1 MWAAKKIKRGCGFTE
16 KLTEALMEELN
27 CETAFTI
34 PIFGGIGIAE
44 SVVVSWI
51 IMVVLV
57 ILSILLTRNLKVEN
71 PGKGQLMLETAVTAL
86 HNMVSGMVGEMG
98 RQYVPYLMTVLI
110 YIGFANIIGLFGFK
124 PPTKDLTVTIA
135 LAAMS
140 IILIQFAGIYA

>member
-71 PGKGQLMLETAVTAL
+71 PGKGQLMLEKERERL
-86 HNMVSGMVGEMG
+86 LQQLSD
-98 RQYVPYLMTVLI
+98 Y
-110 YIGFANIIGLFGFK
+110 
-124 PPTKDLTVTIA
+124 D
-135 LAAMS
+135 S
-140 IILIQFAGIYA
+140 ILGKGDVK